1 MDPPS
6 LEPGFHLEA
15 KGHSEGFV
23 EGECGGGCF
32 AATAPPAP
40 PASADALPE
49 DAGQD
54 GGDAS
59 LAAGER

>member
-15 KGHSEGFV
+15 KGHSGGFK

-32 AATAPPAP
+32 APASIPAP
-40 PASADALPE
+40 PASADASPE
-49 DAGQD
+49 DIGQD
-54 GGDAS
+54 EGDAS